1 MAGPRTA
8 AESSS
13 RSSAEQMQKNP
24 IMLVAALVALA
35 ISACDSPTEPDD
47 RWARPENIQF
57 AESLNID
64 LGAMTRTQSG
74 LYWQDLQVG
83 AGTTAAAYNTVRV
96 HYTGWLPDGTMFE
109 SSRTKNA
116 PIEFLLG
123 VGLVIRGWDEGIVG
137 MQVGGTRKLVIRPEL
152 AYGRSGKG
160 PIPPLTTLIFDVELL
175 YAGR

>member
-13 RSSAEQMQKNP
+13 RSSAEQMHKNP
-24 IMLVAALVALA
+24 MMLVVVLA
-35 ISACDSPTEPDD
+35 MSVSACSSPTEPDD

-57 AESLNID
+57 AESLHID
-64 LGAMTRTQSG
+64 LAAMNRTQSG

-83 AGTTAAAYNTVRV
+83 TGATAAAYNNVRV

-109 SSRTKNA
+109 SSRATNA

-175 YAGR
+175 YAGK